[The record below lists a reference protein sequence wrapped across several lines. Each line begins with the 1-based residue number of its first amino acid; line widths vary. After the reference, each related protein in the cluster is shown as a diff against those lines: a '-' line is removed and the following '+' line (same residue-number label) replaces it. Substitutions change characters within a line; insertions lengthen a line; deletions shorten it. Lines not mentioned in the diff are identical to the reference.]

1 LEPGEDTARVIRV
14 RFKLI
19 SGWDMGLRRDNDGE
33 SPRVPPALVTRVSP
47 RLLAPPIELS
57 TLVVSKEFAHPCA
70 LPSGSV
76 EAKCGEEGRL
86 GPAPMAPNLSPST
99 STAFMCSSPQP
110 RNLRS
115 GQEERSV
122 GVRKHPPERSASFH
136 GRTATA
142 FSQEHRQIRRPKTQP
157 NLLPRGARSGR
168 AAAAAAGT
176 SPDEVERKV
185 PTKVLVNVTV
195 QRSLGP
201 VQVMASTDWSVGDL
215 VATALRLYVKEGRRP
230 PLPTAEPS
238 TFGLHYSQFSLE
250 SKQRSSPNTQLF
262 HYSLRMSSD
271 DVGDSHQVWIGRKSW
286 LTWARETSSSAS
298 IPRPKQQLQQPHP
311 RHLVLAPSKLRR
323 LQRSASR
330 G

>member
-1 LEPGEDTARVIRV
+1 
-14 RFKLI
+14 
-19 SGWDMGLRRDNDGE
+19 
-33 SPRVPPALVTRVSP
+33 
-47 RLLAPPIELS
+47 
-57 TLVVSKEFAHPCA
+57 
-70 LPSGSV
+70 
-76 EAKCGEEGRL
+76 
-86 GPAPMAPNLSPST
+86 MAPNLSPST

-298 IPRPKQQLQQPHP
+298 IPRPKQQLQQPLP

-323 LQRSASR
+323 PQRSASPRFPCVLQFRWARSLLNLIVGHVETRDPQINRAGGGPPMTWVKRCGWPSVR
-330 G
+330 GNHDGVRVPPNSQPRWSAMAGTSDGLE

>member
-1 LEPGEDTARVIRV
+1 
-14 RFKLI
+14 
-19 SGWDMGLRRDNDGE
+19 
-33 SPRVPPALVTRVSP
+33 
-47 RLLAPPIELS
+47 
-57 TLVVSKEFAHPCA
+57 
-70 LPSGSV
+70 
-76 EAKCGEEGRL
+76 
-86 GPAPMAPNLSPST
+86 MAPNLSPST

-176 SPDEVERKV
+176 SPNEVERKV

-250 SKQRSSPNTQLF
+250 SL
-262 HYSLRMSSD
+262 D
-271 DVGDSHQVWIGRKSW
+271 RKEKLVDLGSRNFF
-286 LTWARETSSSAS
+286 LCLNPQTEAAASTTSSSSSGSCSKQAEKAS
-298 IPRPKQQLQQPHP
+298 KIGISWLSFMDC
-311 RHLVLAPSKLRR
+311 LL
-323 LQRSASR
+323 
-330 G
+330 